1 MWKVSKYGVFS
12 GPCFPVFGLDTEI
25 YWNLR
30 IQSEYRKIRTRK
42 NSVSGHISRSGIHHS
57 SFQYHRN
64 KWHWKQ
70 RSCTWVH
77 VQAITLIIYLTR
89 LKTIL
94 ILIGDVKT
102 IFRLHNT
109 SFHYNKTVCKYSC
122 IQILWNLLD
131 SRDIEVR
138 IWVKYRRLAVSSVAN
153 ILKVGLLLE
162 LIYVL
167 SWKQELWNHLNHFD
181 KNDFY

>member
-1 MWKVSKYGVFS
+1 MWKVSKYGVLS

-64 KWHWKQ
+64 RWHWKQ

-131 SRDIEVR
+131 RG
-138 IWVKYRRLAVSSVAN
+138 
-153 ILKVGLLLE
+153 ILKFVYE
-162 LIYVL
+162 LSTDVSL
-167 SWKQELWNHLNHFD
+167 WAVWQTFWK
-181 KNDFY
+181 